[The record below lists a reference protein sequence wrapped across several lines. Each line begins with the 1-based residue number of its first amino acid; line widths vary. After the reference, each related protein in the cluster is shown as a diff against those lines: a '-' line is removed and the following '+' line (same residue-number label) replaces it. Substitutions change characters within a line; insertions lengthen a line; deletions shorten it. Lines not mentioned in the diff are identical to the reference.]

1 MMQDIKFNK
10 KIIICFQEDNK
21 SVQLLHFATRG
32 ERKPVAIFQL
42 GDSGDLE

>member
-1 MMQDIKFNK
+1 MQDIKFNK
-10 KIIICFQEDNK
+10 KIIICFQEEIK

-32 ERKPVAIFQL
+32 ERKTIAIGQL